1 MSFKKKWWVLVIV
14 LVIILAGLF
23 YFLRNN
29 FSGSNDFSKT
39 SLIRMNL
46 PLGGEINNTIKITNP
61 SKNQQII
68 KISFNDFEGLA
79 SLTQDELILEPKE
92 TKNLI
97 LNFKDEKKVPG
108 VYVGKLILQG
118 AIEKDEIP
126 IILGVEDPNHAFAI
140 IQTSIPQYD
149 EVFPGGKLGL
159 ELKVF
164 DLSGSNVQTVKSSYV
179 IKDLNDETI
188 LNGNS
193 DLIVGTSGKTEI
205 INIPSEWA
213 EGDYVFISY
222 VDYKGTLSFSSY
234 LFSVSSPGKNDFFA
248 NSSVFLIGVV
258 VFVVLI
264 LGLVIY
270 FINTRDS
277 LLIQLRK
284 QQEAEIKRNLKCIQI
299 SKKAITQSK
308 EKPEKKKVKLEV
320 LEKAKKNIIARI
332 KKKQANQKKEIK
344 NLKKTKVKKNILNDK
359 LSKWKNEGYKLYE
372 TDDEIKKI
380 THKSVKDHVDEWKR
394 QGYDTSFLEK

>member
-1 MSFKKKWWVLVIV
+1 M
-14 LVIILAGLF
+14 
-23 YFLRNN
+23 
-29 FSGSNDFSKT
+29 
-39 SLIRMNL
+39 
-46 PLGGEINNTIKITNP
+46 
-61 SKNQQII
+61 
-68 KISFNDFEGLA
+68 
-79 SLTQDELILEPKE
+79 
-92 TKNLI
+92 
-97 LNFKDEKKVPG
+97 
-108 VYVGKLILQG
+108 
-118 AIEKDEIP
+118 
-126 IILGVEDPNHAFAI
+126 
-140 IQTSIPQYD
+140 
-149 EVFPGGKLGL
+149 
-159 ELKVF
+159 
-164 DLSGSNVQTVKSSYV
+164 
-179 IKDLNDETI
+179 NDETI

-234 LFSVSSPGKNDFFA
+234 LFSVSNPGKNDFFV